1 VGTVKARP
9 SSNVHRLP
17 VRSVPATRASHPF
30 EVCLVAGICLLL
42 AFGPLAFGAVQ
53 AWAICVLETGA
64 ACLLLLWGAWQ
75 VSRPQPSIRVFP
87 VFVPLALF
95 GILIG
100 AQLVFRLSAY
110 WYETWSHALLF
121 TAYGALFFLASQC
134 FSRTVH
140 AMIFAVFFTFFG
152 FGVALFAVAQEFASN
167 GKIYWIVP
175 NRNLGYVYGPYVNHA
190 HYAGLME
197 LLVPIPVVIAMGRLT
212 ARPIRLL
219 FGFAAL
225 LMGASIFLS
234 RSVGGMVAFSVEIG
248 VLAVFLFRRKSK
260 NRVWLLAALV
270 AALAISLA
278 LARPAARIQRLSDIH
293 HPMASGTE
301 GLRVAIVKDS
311 MGMIEQHPVVGWG
324 LGTFPV
330 IYPSF
335 RSFYTNL
342 FVNEA
347 HNDFVQLLVETGILG
362 FSLILIFLFLTY
374 WAGLRSVDHWRSEPR
389 AAIVLAALVG
399 CTGLLIHGLG
409 DFNLQIPANAAIF
422 SAIAAIAATGNAPP
436 LRS

>member
-1 VGTVKARP
+1 
-9 SSNVHRLP
+9 
-17 VRSVPATRASHPF
+17 
-30 EVCLVAGICLLL
+30 
-42 AFGPLAFGAVQ
+42 
-53 AWAICVLETGA
+53 
-64 ACLLLLWGAWQ
+64 
-75 VSRPQPSIRVFP
+75 
-87 VFVPLALF
+87 
-95 GILIG
+95 
-100 AQLVFRLSAY
+100 
-110 WYETWSHALLF
+110 
-121 TAYGALFFLASQC
+121 
-134 FSRTVH
+134 
-140 AMIFAVFFTFFG
+140 
-152 FGVALFAVAQEFASN
+152 
-167 GKIYWIVP
+167 
-175 NRNLGYVYGPYVNHA
+175 
-190 HYAGLME
+190 
-197 LLVPIPVVIAMGRLT
+197 
-212 ARPIRLL
+212 
-219 FGFAAL
+219 
-225 LMGASIFLS
+225 
-234 RSVGGMVAFSVEIG
+234 
-248 VLAVFLFRRKSK
+248 
-260 NRVWLLAALV
+260 
-270 AALAISLA
+270 
-278 LARPAARIQRLSDIH
+278 
-293 HPMASGTE
+293 MASGTE